1 MGSLRANTAGRGIS
15 RRARAVNQPRAGV
28 VRTSEIAVPAL
39 SELTVIYAPVTQAGR
54 EPGWLDG
61 TWGLCGVKAAP
72 RSTGRREILQPARL
86 SQAFTPVLTA
96 PGRGDGSSSCFVRFS
111 VKALGSLKAFPLLDV
126 SPAGPVALDP
136 ARDASP
142 APMVGTSRPRVQR
155 QLP

>member
-1 MGSLRANTAGRGIS
+1 MGSLGANTAGRGIS

-39 SELTVIYAPVTQAGR
+39 SELTVIYAPVTQAGG
-54 EPGWLDG
+54 EPGR
-61 TWGLCGVKAAP
+61 GLRGVKAAP

-86 SQAFTPVLTA
+86 SQAFTPMLTA

-136 ARDASP
+136 ARDAGP